1 MNPIVIIICLLVVC
15 FVVFFIVYS
24 EEMKS
29 RKEQLERDKGLVDDP
44 KILFEDNQIEKSD
57 LNRNSSEDSK
67 IHTDVS
73 KLNDNTLITSNE
85 KYKAH
90 PVNHQMIMGD
100 EAKKDEEEESEDIE
114 II

>member
-1 MNPIVIIICLLVVC
+1 MNPIIIIICLLVVC

-29 RKEQLERDKGLVDDP
+29 RNKQAKRDKGLVDDP
-44 KILFEDNQIEKSD
+44 KVLFDDNQTGNRD
-57 LNRNSSEDSK
+57 LGKDSSEDSNRHIDGERMK
-67 IHTDVS
+67 KDLPVV
-73 KLNDNTLITSNE
+73 SNE

-90 PVNHQMIMGD
+90 PVNHQLILD
-100 EAKKDEEEESEDIE
+100 KQEKNVEKEESEDIE